1 VRCVGIRRRY
11 VGVTTISGLRPH
23 AEMDDGEE
31 LVTTKCRQHRSTFHC
46 HHPRR
51 TAGNGLRHT
60 IIGPAAGAVTIRSVH
75 LGQHS
80 PDVSVAPS
88 QNDRMARC
96 RLRWDRGHA
105 YNDFASLG
113 GWLRYPDPMSAKVTI
128 EVDER
133 TADVLR
139 ARAAE
144 LGVTVS
150 ELLAE
155 LASLESQSTTV
166 APDEIAE
173 LDRRWQKIE
182 AGATTVPQERV
193 VRWLRTWGTSGY
205 RPWPAR

>member
-1 VRCVGIRRRY
+1 MG
-11 VGVTTISGLRPH
+11 
-23 AEMDDGEE
+23 
-31 LVTTKCRQHRSTFHC
+31 
-46 HHPRR
+46 PRR
-51 TAGNGLRHT
+51 AL
-60 IIGPAAGAVTIRSVH
+60 TIRSVD
-75 LGQHS
+75 LGQYS
-80 PDVSVAPS
+80 PDVSVVPS
-88 QNDRMARC
+88 QN
-96 RLRWDRGHA
+96 HA
-105 YNDFASLG
+105 AVDAQRPRQSRR
-113 GWLRYPDPMSAKVTI
+113 WLRYPDSMSTKVTI

-133 TADVLR
+133 TADVLQ

-155 LASLESQSTTV
+155 LASLESQSTSV

-182 AGATTVPQERV
+182 GGATTVPQERV